1 MSAALVWSNIV
12 AYTLQIGLVG
22 GLGATV
28 PLALRIRSPRVRLLY
43 WQMLLAACLA
53 LPWLRSWRQVVVNG
67 AEQVNSVITVM
78 ATQAPAHRSIHL
90 AEIALWLLAAGVAI
104 RLALLGVGLARLRA
118 FRERG
123 RTMPSTPGASCVRLL
138 LSDDVVSPV
147 TFGWREPVVLLP
159 AGFPSLAAEMREAIL
174 CHELLHVERRDWLFT
189 IGEELVRAVLWFHVG
204 VWWVIGEIQLA
215 REQTVDRAVIDT
227 TRAHGPYV
235 DALLLMAGA
244 GGRGTPQ
251 MDLAPAPM
259 FLRRRH
265 LKKRLVEVMKEV
277 PMTTISRTRLVCVAG
292 VAAVALAAACWMATG
307 AFPLSAAPQVVNDA
321 AGVAVNLNGTP
332 LMHRASVPYPA
343 EALAKGVEGTVVVQV
358 KLDAN
363 GEVSDATVLSGP
375 DELRKAVLQS
385 VLTWHFEKSAAST
398 ARTVNVDFVK
408 PAVTAAPRGGS
419 GGRGGGILGGIVG
432 GLPTA
437 APPPPPPPPASGKLD
452 HLVVAGLSDSARTEL
467 LSHLPIQEGGEW
479 TSQTFAAVKQEV
491 SQFDSHL
498 LVSLSRSANG
508 ELSLRIGLPATTSTG
523 GSGTA
528 GSMSAMAAA
537 QGNPPGVFSV
547 GNGVSAPK
555 LLLKVDPIYPE
566 GAEGSADPRTVQ
578 LSIVVNTDGKAENIQ
593 VVKSVDPDFDASA
606 ISAIQQWRFQPGMNN
621 GAPVNV
627 TARVEVN
634 FRKL

>member
-1 MSAALVWSNIV
+1 
-12 AYTLQIGLVG
+12 
-22 GLGATV
+22 
-28 PLALRIRSPRVRLLY
+28 
-43 WQMLLAACLA
+43 
-53 LPWLRSWRQVVVNG
+53 
-67 AEQVNSVITVM
+67 
-78 ATQAPAHRSIHL
+78 
-90 AEIALWLLAAGVAI
+90 
-104 RLALLGVGLARLRA
+104 
-118 FRERG
+118 
-123 RTMPSTPGASCVRLL
+123 LL

>member
-1 MSAALVWSNIV
+1 
-12 AYTLQIGLVG
+12 
-22 GLGATV
+22 
-28 PLALRIRSPRVRLLY
+28 
-43 WQMLLAACLA
+43 
-53 LPWLRSWRQVVVNG
+53 
-67 AEQVNSVITVM
+67 
-78 ATQAPAHRSIHL
+78 
-90 AEIALWLLAAGVAI
+90 
-104 RLALLGVGLARLRA
+104 
-118 FRERG
+118 
-123 RTMPSTPGASCVRLL
+123 
-138 LSDDVVSPV
+138 
-147 TFGWREPVVLLP
+147 
-159 AGFPSLAAEMREAIL
+159 
-174 CHELLHVERRDWLFT
+174 
-189 IGEELVRAVLWFHVG
+189 
-204 VWWVIGEIQLA
+204 
-215 REQTVDRAVIDT
+215 
-227 TRAHGPYV
+227 
-235 DALLLMAGA
+235 
-244 GGRGTPQ
+244 
-251 MDLAPAPM
+251 
-259 FLRRRH
+259 
-265 LKKRLVEVMKEV
+265 
-277 PMTTISRTRLVCVAG
+277 MTTISRTRLVCVAG